1 MTEMLRR
8 ITGGIFL
15 KTGIS
20 TACLYPMETEKALEL
35 LLKEGFRHFEIF
47 FNTISEIEP
56 MFVKRLKNLLDTYHA
71 TVKSIH
77 PFTSGYEPY
86 LIFTDYTRR
95 FRDTLDFYERYFET
109 AAKLGA
115 RLLVIHGDRKTPETG
130 ISNQEYFEKF
140 GELSLRAEQY
150 GVTAVQENVNMF
162 RSQHPAFLE
171 EMRVYLGER
180 AKFVF
185 DIKQAVR
192 SGNNPSAVCRAMG
205 KGLVHIHMNDNTPV
219 NDCVLP
225 GKGAMDYS
233 TVLRILREIGYRG
246 DFIIEV
252 YRKSFGGVSELK
264 TAIKHINALL
274 NTATCE

>member
-1 MTEMLRR
+1 M
-8 ITGGIFL
+8 

-20 TACLYPMETEKALEL
+20 TACLYPLETEKALEL
-35 LLKEGFRHFEIF
+35 LLEEGFRHFEIF
-47 FNTISEIEP
+47 FNTFSEIEP
-56 MFVKRLKNLLDTYHA
+56 AFVKRLKNLLDTYHA
-71 TVKSIH
+71 TVKSVH

-95 FRDTLDFYERYFET
+95 FHDTLDFYERYFET
-109 AAKLGA
+109 AANLGA
-115 RLLVIHGDRKTPETG
+115 QLLVIHGDRKTPQNG
-130 ISNQEYFEKF
+130 ISNQDYFEKF

-150 GVTAVQENVNMF
+150 GVTAAQENVNMF

-171 EMRVYLGER
+171 AMRKYLGER

-192 SGNNPSAVCRAMG
+192 SGNDPAAVCRAMG
-205 KGLVHIHMNDNTPV
+205 KGLVHIHMNDNTPA

-225 GKGAMDYS
+225 GKGTMDYHA
-233 TVLRILREIGYRG
+233 VLSILREIGYCG

-252 YRKSFGGVSELK
+252 YRKSFGEVLELK
-264 TAIKHINALL
+264 TAMKHINALL
-274 NTATCE
+274 KTSTCE